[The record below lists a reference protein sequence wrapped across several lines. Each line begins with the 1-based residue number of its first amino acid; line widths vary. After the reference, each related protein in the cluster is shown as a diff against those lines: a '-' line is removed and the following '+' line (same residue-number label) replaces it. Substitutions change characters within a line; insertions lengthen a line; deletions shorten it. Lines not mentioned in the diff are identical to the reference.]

1 MQRERL
7 ADTLTR
13 MGGTLDFSRLS
24 RTEEQHIDARK
35 RERNELGRQLATLR
49 STYNRLLSQQGDQP
63 TPETTEAL
71 RANIANQLEINRKLK
86 ATE

>member
-1 MQRERL
+1 MRERL

-24 RTEEQHIDARK
+24 KTEEQHIDARK

-49 STYNRLLSQQGDQP
+49 STYNRQLVQHDNEP
-63 TPETTEAL
+63 TPELAEAL
-71 RANIANQLEINRKLK
+71 RANIAQQLEIHRKLK

>member
-13 MGGTLDFSRLS
+13 MGRTLDFSRLS

-35 RERNELGRQLATLR
+35 RARNELGRQLATLR
-49 STYNRLLSQQGDQP
+49 STYNRLLAQHGDQP